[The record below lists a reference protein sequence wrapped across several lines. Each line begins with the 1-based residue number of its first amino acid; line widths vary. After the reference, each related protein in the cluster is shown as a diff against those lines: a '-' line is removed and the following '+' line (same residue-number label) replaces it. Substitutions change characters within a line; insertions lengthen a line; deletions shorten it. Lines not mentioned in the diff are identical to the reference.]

1 MTAAPFIMN
10 TREERAMPDAENR
23 TAIEKFEQI
32 CHQALEYEHATPE
45 YTAHYE
51 NLLAF
56 MADRDE
62 GEYRIMSAA
71 VDYAATGEGRT
82 LILFIARATTGR
94 GFIERFLA
102 RSNDW
107 HARGADVKTG
117 MPRADHGAMVLLPAD
132 APRIFEGAN
141 AVFFSEFSYNNS

>member
-1 MTAAPFIMN
+1 MTEEANIKAVDRFEAIC
-10 TREERAMPDAENR
+10 RE
-23 TAIEKFEQI
+23 
-32 CHQALEYEHATPE
+32 ALGYEHATPE

-56 MADRDE
+56 IADDEE

-71 VDYAATGEGRT
+71 IDYTATGEGRT
-82 LILFIARATTGR
+82 LILLIERATSGR
-94 GFIERFLA
+94 RFIERLLE

-107 HARGADVKTG
+107 HARGADVAIG
-117 MPRADHGAMVLLPAD
+117 MPRSDHGAMVLLPESGE
-132 APRIFEGAN
+132 RIFEAAN